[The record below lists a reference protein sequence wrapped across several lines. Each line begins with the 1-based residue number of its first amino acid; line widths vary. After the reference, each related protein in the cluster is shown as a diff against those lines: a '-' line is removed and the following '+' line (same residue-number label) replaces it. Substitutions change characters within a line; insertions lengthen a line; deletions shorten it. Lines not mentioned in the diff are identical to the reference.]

1 MRAQWKSLHGSH
13 TVREVRRLLVVDDDP
28 AIRDLIAAILG
39 TDEYEI
45 SFARNG
51 AEALKAARA
60 IQPEIMILD
69 VMMPLMDGIEV
80 CEQLKGDVLTAGIPV
95 LMLTA
100 RTDFDDRVR
109 AEAAKADAYLTKPFG
124 PFNLLKAVEHLVAV
138 AEQKHR

>member
-1 MRAQWKSLHGSH
+1 MRAVWKSQHSSPN
-13 TVREVRRLLVVDDDP
+13 VRSVYRLLVVDDDP
-28 AIRDLIAAILG
+28 AIRELIAAILG

-51 AEALKAARA
+51 KEALVMAREL
-60 IQPEIMILD
+60 QPEIIILD

-80 CEQLKGDVLTAGIPV
+80 CEHLKADIETAGIPV

-100 RTDFDDRVR
+100 RTEFDDRVR
-109 AEAAKADAYLTKPFG
+109 AEDAKADAYLTKPFG
-124 PFNLLKAVEHLVAV
+124 PFNLLKAVEHLVAL